1 LQKYKA
7 MCTVYEINP
16 ANNNNFFSFSPFNE
30 DANELLLP
38 YTMRT
43 LAKIK
48 TIANARVFKP
58 TSSIRED
65 DDGGGDGGGDGTVSV
80 GGARQVV

>member
-1 LQKYKA
+1 
-7 MCTVYEINP
+7 
-16 ANNNNFFSFSPFNE
+16 
-30 DANELLLP
+30 
-38 YTMRT
+38 MRT

-65 DDGGGDGGGDGTVSV
+65 DDGGSDGGGDGGSD
-80 GGARQVV
+80 GGGDDGIEEKQVKFKF